1 MSTQPTNP
9 VIVRIIPPK
18 EESLSDVLVG
28 ALGITGVMVLV
39 ALVAA
44 VVFAAVLFW
53 IRSRD

>member
-1 MSTQPTNP
+1 MQAPTNP

-28 ALGITGVMVLV
+28 ALGVTGVMVLI

-44 VVFAAVLFW
+44 VVFAGVLLW
-53 IRSRD
+53 VRSRD